1 MRFPLT
7 APQAR
12 SRCLLL
18 LATALA
24 ALAGCASQDRLTADA
39 INCRVA
45 DVSVVPSEFKRRGSE
60 TAWCATC
67 KGKLYQCATNAA
79 RSRTVC
85 REAREGEG
93 CL

>member
-1 MRFPLT
+1 MRSTPP
-7 APQAR
+7 APRGRA
-12 SRCLLL
+12 LV
-18 LATALA
+18 LA
-24 ALAGCASQDRLTADA
+24 AAFAVLAGCASQDRLTADA
-39 INCRVA
+39 LNCRMG
-45 DVSVVPSEFKRRGSE
+45 DVNVVPSEFQRRGSE

-85 REAREGEG
+85 REAKEGDG